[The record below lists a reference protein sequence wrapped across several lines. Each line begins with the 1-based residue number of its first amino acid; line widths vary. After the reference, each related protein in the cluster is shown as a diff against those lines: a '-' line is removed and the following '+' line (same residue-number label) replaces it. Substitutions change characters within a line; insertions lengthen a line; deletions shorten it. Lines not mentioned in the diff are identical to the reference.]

1 LVDPRGGMHPL
12 MVPLLLAMT
21 GNNTDIDKQLAE
33 LANFIQ
39 STQAAVQS
47 LRSGMETFHAGLNKI
62 SRPPAPSPA
71 KPDSGQNAKSDTN
84 EGGFSPDTKFSGPN
98 DKVTFTDKAGTN

>member
-1 LVDPRGGMHPL
+1 MADPRGNIHPL
-12 MVPLLLAMT
+12 MLPLLLAMT

-33 LANFIQ
+33 LANFIN

-62 SRPPAPSPA
+62 SRPPASSPVN
-71 KPDSGQNAKSDTN
+71 PDSGQNAKSDTN
-84 EGGFSPDTKFSGPN
+84 EGGFSPDSKFSGPN
-98 DKVTFTDKAGTN
+98 EKVSFTDNTGTN

>member
-1 LVDPRGGMHPL
+1 

-21 GNNTDIDKQLAE
+21 GGNADIEKQLAE
-33 LANFIQ
+33 LSNFIN

-62 SRPPAPSPA
+62 SRPMNYSPV
-71 KPDSGQNAKSDTN
+71 KEDSDETANSHNSQEEFPQESN
-84 EGGFSPDTKFSGPN
+84 FSGPN
-98 DKVTFTDKAGTN
+98 EKISFTGSADS